1 MAEILLNRGASVDV
15 ADEVGTPN
23 LPVPNMSLRLCV
35 LECCVKAPLHVL
47 FESSEAR
54 SCNAAL
60 MHWTSVALPM
70 WCRDGDE

>member
-1 MAEILLNRGASVDV
+1 MNRGASVDV
-15 ADEVGTPN
+15 ADKVGTPY

-35 LECCVKAPLHVL
+35 VECCVNAPLHVL

-54 SCNAAL
+54 RCNAAL

-70 WCRDGDE
+70 CCTHGDE